1 MSKKNLI
8 WKTSLPGRGHSSAVH
23 ENGLIWITTAIETPA
38 SEKEKQERLKE
49 NDGLSTVTVL
59 SEVSLRALQVDPK
72 TGKIFQNIEVIRK
85 KQPQWVHHLNSY
97 ASPSPVIEANRLYL
111 HFGAYGNACLD
122 SSSGEI
128 IWKNNQKN
136 FNNFISLLRFL
147 SKKRIY
153 QLLILSFI
161 ILLSGLSEISIVAS
175 LLPFL
180 NVLNRPENVLD
191 IKIIG
196 DILFYLKITE
206 PYLITFFVT
215 FVFILSIISTTLL
228 KLLNLRL
235 NHQLSAYIGNDLSK
249 KVFSSI
255 IVQPYEFHNIKN
267 SSSFITT
274 ITTHVE
280 YTVNYVN
287 MVLNLI
293 SATFSSFCLLFAII
307 LINKSIAI
315 FTILFLITIYVLL
328 GIKSKKRM
336 IEIGKL
342 NAIDLNSQIKL
353 VQETLGSI
361 RDIILERSQK
371 KFVDIFQKYD
381 KPRRKRQ
388 AEAGFI
394 SFYPRYSIEAFA
406 LISLSTVAYI
416 LTIQGKGYSNII
428 ISLGTFS
435 LGSQRLLQSLQMVY
449 TSWTSF
455 KVWGANV
462 EKVLEILNLNNN
474 ESHITSDNIKTLEFK
489 KEICFDRVNFQY
501 KESSNKV
508 LEDISFSI
516 RKGEKVGI
524 VGITGSG
531 KSTLVDLLMGLLEPS
546 KGTIE
551 IDGNNLHDNSNPDLI
566 ISWRSS
572 ISHVPQTI
580 YLTDQ
585 TIAENIAFGIDKKN
599 IDYELVKSCGE
610 ISQLNNFISEL
621 EDGFNTV
628 IGERGVRLSGGQRQ
642 RIGLAR
648 ALYKKSSILIL
659 DEATSALDTRTERK
673 LMEAINNL
681 DSKLTIIMI
690 AHRESTLDKCNKII
704 KINKGRI
711 TEFT

>member
-1 MSKKNLI
+1 MQ
-8 WKTSLPGRGHSSAVH
+8 SLFFKS
-23 ENGLIWITTAIETPA
+23 
-38 SEKEKQERLKE
+38 
-49 NDGLSTVTVL
+49 
-59 SEVSLRALQVDPK
+59 
-72 TGKIFQNIEVIRK
+72 
-85 KQPQWVHHLNSY
+85 
-97 ASPSPVIEANRLYL
+97 
-111 HFGAYGNACLD
+111 
-122 SSSGEI
+122 
-128 IWKNNQKN
+128 
-136 FNNFISLLRFL
+136 NNFISLLRFL

>member
-1 MSKKNLI
+1 M
-8 WKTSLPGRGHSSAVH
+8 
-23 ENGLIWITTAIETPA
+23 
-38 SEKEKQERLKE
+38 
-49 NDGLSTVTVL
+49 
-59 SEVSLRALQVDPK
+59 
-72 TGKIFQNIEVIRK
+72 KILFFKR
-85 KQPQWVHHLNSY
+85 
-97 ASPSPVIEANRLYL
+97 
-111 HFGAYGNACLD
+111 
-122 SSSGEI
+122 
-128 IWKNNQKN
+128 
-136 FNNFISLLRFL
+136 NNFINLLRFL

-161 ILLSGLSEISIVAS
+161 VLLSGLSEISIVAS

-180 NVLNRPENVLD
+180 NVLNRPDNVLD
-191 IKIIG
+191 IKIFG
-196 DILFYLKITE
+196 DILVYLKITE
-206 PYLITFFVT
+206 PYSITLFVT
-215 FVFILSIISTTLL
+215 FVFILSIILTTSL
-228 KLLNLRL
+228 KLFNLRL
-235 NHQLSAYIGNDLSK
+235 NHKLSAYIGNDLSK
-249 KVFSSI
+249 KVFSNI
-255 IVQPYEFHNIKN
+255 IFQPYEFHNIKN
-267 SSSFITT
+267 SSLFLTT

-315 FTILFLITIYVLL
+315 YTILFLITIYVLL

-342 NAIDLNSQIKL
+342 NAIDLNSQVKL

-361 RDIILERSQK
+361 RDIILERSQR
-371 KFVDIFQKYD
+371 KFIEIFQKYD
-381 KPRRKRQ
+381 KPRRKRT

-406 LISLSTVAYI
+406 LIFLSTFAYI
-416 LTIQGKGYSNII
+416 LTIQGRGYSNII

-462 EKVLEILNLNNN
+462 EKVLEILNLYNY
-474 ESHITSDNIKTLEFK
+474 ESHKTSDNIKTLDFK
-489 KEICFDRVNFQY
+489 KEICFDKVNFQY

-508 LEDISFSI
+508 LKDISFSI

-546 KGTIE
+546 KGAIE
-551 IDGNNLHDNSNPDLI
+551 IDGNNLHDNLNPDLI

-621 EDGFNTV
+621 DDGFNTV

-659 DEATSALDTRTERK
+659 DEATSALDTTTERK
-673 LMEAINNL
+673 LMDAINNL

-704 KINKGRI
+704 KIDKGRI
-711 TEFT
+711 T